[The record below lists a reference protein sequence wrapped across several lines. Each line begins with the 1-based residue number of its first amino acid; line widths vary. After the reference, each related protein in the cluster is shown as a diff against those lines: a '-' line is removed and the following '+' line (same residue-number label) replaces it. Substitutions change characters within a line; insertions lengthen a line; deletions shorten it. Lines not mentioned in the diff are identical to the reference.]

1 MSALYRQLRP
11 STFAQV
17 VGQDH
22 VREVLTAA
30 IEHDRVG
37 HAYLFSGPRGVGKT
51 TSARLLAMALN
62 CDAQGTA
69 ERPCGT
75 CESCSRIRA
84 AEHPDVIELDAA
96 SNNSVEDIRELRER
110 AQLASLGGGRR
121 VWILDEAH
129 MLSTAAANALLKTLE
144 EPPEG
149 LTFVLATTEPE
160 RLPPTVLS
168 RCQHFRFRRLSESEI
183 TSKLQRIC
191 TEAGAKADEDALS
204 LIARS
209 ADGAMRD
216 AESML
221 ERLMASG
228 QTIDR
233 AATEA
238 ALGLPPQE
246 RLEHLA
252 TALASD
258 DLPGMLEASADLY
271 RDGFA
276 PRSVAERLAVLLRDA
291 ALNAATHQEGFTL
304 DLARD
309 QHLAALHQFDD
320 DLQRFTRQSD
330 LYALE
335 LTLIKA
341 ANAAHARTPGR
352 HASTD
357 ATISAARPASQS
369 SPRPTKAPAAST
381 KPKGARRAVST
392 EAKPPQQQPS
402 ASASYAEPATTDR
415 TPEAERETEA
425 VSPPAQSP
433 EAKSE
438 PAPTPPAPIPPAPT
452 PTANASST
460 TGANGSF
467 NRAALEK
474 ATPIRL
480 RAFLKPAVDTV
491 EGQTLILT
499 YAPEFAFHRKK
510 LEERMAD
517 LTAIVQQVAGDGWDV
532 RIEGGG
538 AEPPKKP

>member
-1 MSALYRQLRP
+1 
-11 STFAQV
+11 
-17 VGQDH
+17 

-62 CDAQGTA
+62 CDTDEPAA
-69 ERPCGT
+69 RPCGT
-75 CESCSRIRA
+75 CESCTRIRA

-96 SNNSVEDIRELRER
+96 SNNSVEDVRELRER

-168 RCQHFRFRRLSESEI
+168 RCQHFRFRRLSETEI
-183 TSKLQRIC
+183 VSKLERIC
-191 TEAGAKADEDALS
+191 SEAGANAEDDALS

-221 ERLMASG
+221 ERMMASG

-233 AATEA
+233 TATEA

-246 RLEHLA
+246 RLEHIA
-252 TALASD
+252 TALADD
-258 DLPGMLEASADLY
+258 DLPGMLEAAEDLY

-291 ALNAATHQEGFTL
+291 ALNAATSADGFTVNL
-304 DLARD
+304 TRD
-309 QHLAALHQFDD
+309 RHLAALHQFDD

-341 ANAAHARTPGR
+341 ANAAHGRVPGGSQAEVATAAAMPAAPSRPSPAGSTPKQPASKPQQPAPKPQPPAAASTPAPAGPPAAPTPGEVQKDTP
-352 HASTD
+352 A
-357 ATISAARPASQS
+357 PASPTQPASEPAS
-369 SPRPTKAPAAST
+369 SPAPSSPAASSPAPAA
-381 KPKGARRAVST
+381 
-392 EAKPPQQQPS
+392 
-402 ASASYAEPATTDR
+402 PAAGGFD
-415 TPEAERETEA
+415 
-425 VSPPAQSP
+425 
-433 EAKSE
+433 
-438 PAPTPPAPIPPAPT
+438 
-452 PTANASST
+452 
-460 TGANGSF
+460 
-467 NRAALEK
+467 RAALEK

-480 RAFLKPAVDTV
+480 RAFLKPATDTV
-491 EGQTLILT
+491 EGQTLVLT

-510 LEERMAD
+510 LEERLED
-517 LTAIVQQVAGDGWDV
+517 LRTIVQQVAGDGWDV
-532 RIEGGG
+532 RIDGGG